1 MVMVPE
7 WMAQSIQTKFRA
19 ETSPFISG
27 LTEIEQEMSK
37 VLTNKKLAEDRKIM
51 LFNQLL
57 LRYNDIMKQK
67 RKEEVPTIR
76 IAKEKQKKPP
86 SKESD
91 FVFVTPEPKRK
102 KKKKS
107 PSRIPVPTYETPKRR
122 KTLTPRRRRL
132 EDIPEFDED
141 DEDDEPIVPF
151 ETPPY
156 TSRTSPYFKKNWKRT
171 PVSGRLSG
179 RWEKY

>member
-1 MVMVPE
+1 MYYSLNMSRSQRMVMVPE

-76 IAKEKQKKPP
+76 IAKEKEKKPP
-86 SKESD
+86 SKNPILFLVHPNQKEQRKINPLR
-91 FVFVTPEPKRK
+91 VFRFLLMKLLKR
-102 KKKKS
+102 
-107 PSRIPVPTYETPKRR
+107 E
-122 KTLTPRRRRL
+122 
-132 EDIPEFDED
+132 
-141 DEDDEPIVPF
+141 
-151 ETPPY
+151 
-156 TSRTSPYFKKNWKRT
+156 
-171 PVSGRLSG
+171 
-179 RWEKY
+179 